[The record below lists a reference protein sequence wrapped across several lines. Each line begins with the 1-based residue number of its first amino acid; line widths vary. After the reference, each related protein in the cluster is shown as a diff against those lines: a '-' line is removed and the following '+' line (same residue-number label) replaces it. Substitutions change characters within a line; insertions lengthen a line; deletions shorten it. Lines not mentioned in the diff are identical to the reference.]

1 MEVIEYL
8 KLNGLNAL
16 QSNYNIKVKKY
27 EEDGLMVLN
36 YDQILSPKNILADEC
51 RGLILDLNYE
61 LVSRAFDRFYNYG
74 ERNKDSLKSKFQVY
88 EKIDG
93 SLIKIYFHKK
103 WNISTRGTA
112 FAECKIGSYK
122 LTFEDLVLKA
132 LDLNKE
138 EFQICCNDNLDKNVT
153 YIFEVTAMENR
164 IVTIYEGYK
173 LWFLSARDKF
183 GNYLD
188 QERLDKLYHRKLF
201 SKVYFPK
208 KYGFSSIEECI
219 QTSLNLKD
227 LEEGYVIYEN
237 SIPIYKIK
245 SPSYVAIHHL
255 RGEGLCPK
263 KIAELILIN
272 ETDEYLKYFP
282 EDEHHF
288 ILYKKILEESLY
300 NAQQIY
306 NKAFIEANSQK
317 EFANIVKKNYWSHF
331 AFGAYKVKEQDLTLH
346 FNKETNL
353 KKKID
358 FLIRMVNSSQSNQP
372 EINQPEI
379 ISEVQE
385 KEISS
390 ATNEKPKLTLY
401 IGISGSGKSREA
413 QKYQNVVEINRDKLR
428 FLLFCN
434 GIENWEKYKFTK
446 LNENII
452 TKKCI
457 EIWKQAVLENKNV
470 IVSDTNLKTKYNN
483 EWRQRA
489 TDAGYSFEEKY
500 FPITLEEAF
509 ERDLR
514 RGGKSVGRELLIHQY
529 KLWLQ
534 ITKQKIYIPNNN
546 LPKALIC
553 DVDGTIAEI
562 NGRSHYDFNK
572 VLTDIPREEIIS
584 MIKSWSIAN
593 KLHIIFMSGRDECCR
608 EDTIKWIQK
617 YFYKD
622 NEQNI
627 TIFMRKH
634 KDKRNDK
641 IIKEELFWEFVSE
654 YWNIISAIDDR
665 PRIVRLWHDIG
676 IPNVISVQKGYNE
689 F

>member
-1 MEVIEYL
+1 
-8 KLNGLNAL
+8 
-16 QSNYNIKVKKY
+16 
-27 EEDGLMVLN
+27 MV
-36 YDQILSPKNILADEC
+36 
-51 RGLILDLNYE
+51 
-61 LVSRAFDRFYNYG
+61 
-74 ERNKDSLKSKFQVY
+74 
-88 EKIDG
+88 
-93 SLIKIYFHKK
+93 
-103 WNISTRGTA
+103 T
-112 FAECKIGSYK
+112 
-122 LTFEDLVLKA
+122 
-132 LDLNKE
+132 
-138 EFQICCNDNLDKNVT
+138 
-153 YIFEVTAMENR
+153 
-164 IVTIYEGYK
+164 
-173 LWFLSARDKF
+173 
-183 GNYLD
+183 
-188 QERLDKLYHRKLF
+188 
-201 SKVYFPK
+201 
-208 KYGFSSIEECI
+208 
-219 QTSLNLKD
+219 
-227 LEEGYVIYEN
+227 
-237 SIPIYKIK
+237 
-245 SPSYVAIHHL
+245 
-255 RGEGLCPK
+255 
-263 KIAELILIN
+263 
-272 ETDEYLKYFP
+272 
-282 EDEHHF
+282 
-288 ILYKKILEESLY
+288 
-300 NAQQIY
+300 
-306 NKAFIEANSQK
+306 
-317 EFANIVKKNYWSHF
+317 F

-358 FLIRMVNSSQSNQP
+358 FLIRMVKQSNQQNISQNISEILPKESNEKP
-372 EINQPEI
+372 EISSTN
-379 ISEVQE
+379 E
-385 KEISS
+385 KPEISS
-390 ATNEKPKLTLY
+390 ATNEKKLTLY

-413 QKYQNVVEINRDKLR
+413 QKYQDAVEINRDRLR

-446 LNENII
+446 SNENII

-470 IVSDTNLKTKYNN
+470 IVSDTNLKQKYNN

-489 TDAGYSFEEKY
+489 TDAGYSYEEKY
-500 FPITLEEAF
+500 FPITLEKAF

-534 ITKQKIYIPNNN
+534 ITKQKIYLPNNN

-562 NGRSHYDFNK
+562 NGRSYYDYNK
-572 VLTDIPREEIIS
+572 VSTDIPREEIIS

-593 KLHIIFMSGRDECCR
+593 KLQIIFMSGRDECCR

-654 YWNIISAIDDR
+654 HWNIISAIDDR